1 MIPGGN
7 FTMIFNTALIGKGY
21 WGSKLEAVIREN
33 PNFSLLKVCDSKSN
47 LEKEVYH
54 NSDIQAVVIA
64 SPTPLHYQM
73 AKSSLL
79 SGKHVFSE
87 KPLSLRYSESSEL
100 LSISEN
106 KDLVLMTDY
115 IHTFSQSI
123 NLAREIISSGDLG
136 QIKSITMSMKQL
148 GRFGREDVYW
158 LLGSHMLAVLDKF
171 VPLNLLN
178 FRRTDWY
185 KNNSNVESG
194 EIYFSNSSLNGIISL
209 SLNNPEKERKINFHC
224 EKGALAYNPL
234 SKNTLSLVYYET
246 QDQIGRIEN
255 FSFNESENL
264 KIAVESFYKSMIK
277 SIPDNATS
285 SVQVTRV
292 LDELHA

>member
-1 MIPGGN
+1 
-7 FTMIFNTALIGKGY
+7 MIFNTALIGKGY
-21 WGSKLEAVIREN
+21 WGSKLESVLRKN
-33 PNFSLLKVCDSKSN
+33 PYFFLSRVCDSKSN
-47 LEKEVYH
+47 LEKEIYH

-64 SPTPLHYQM
+64 SPTHLHYQM
-73 AKSSLL
+73 ARDSLL
-79 SGKHVFSE
+79 SGKHVFCE
-87 KPLSLRYSESSEL
+87 KPISFKHSESLEL
-100 LSISEN
+100 LSISEC

-136 QIKSITMSMKQL
+136 RIKSITMSMKQY

-158 LLGSHMLAVLDKF
+158 LLGSHMLAVLDMF

-178 FRRTDWY
+178 FRTTDWY

-194 EIYFSNSSLNGIISL
+194 EIYFSNSFSNGIISL

-224 EKGALAYNPL
+224 EKGALSYNPL
-234 SKNTLSLVYYET
+234 SKNTLSVVHYET
-246 QDQIGRIEN
+246 QDQIGRTEN
-255 FSFNESENL
+255 FEFNETENL
-264 KIAVESFYKSMIK
+264 KIAIDCFHRSIK
-277 SIPDNATS
+277 KEILDNALS